1 MIYKITSVFPL
12 KSFPKTEKIK
22 ADRSPLCSEEGRGG
36 GIKGGC
42 LGR

>member
-22 ADRSPLCSEEGRGG
+22 ADL
-36 GIKGGC
+36 IKGNNESVTFFFSNYNC
-42 LGR
+42 